1 MITVPRGMFPAE
13 SGIIVIDKP
22 AAATSHDVVAA
33 VRRLAQTRKV
43 GHAGTLDPA
52 ATGVLVLGIGAGT
65 KLLTYLSGADKDYVS
80 TFRLGQETDTEDADG
95 QIVATPGID
104 ASDEEIDAAITSLNG
119 PISQI
124 PSAYSAKKIDGKRA
138 YDLARA
144 GEKVELKAVDVMIS
158 RMVRTSP
165 VTRTDQLADFDV
177 EVSCSSGTYI
187 RALARQTGQALGSI
201 GHITALKR
209 TRVGGFGESESRSI
223 EELAELVLSE
233 PLPVIPMAE
242 AARRALPAVEIT
254 AKQEQ
259 SLRYG
264 QFIDI
269 DATEFPAALI
279 RDEVLVAIGKERG
292 DQVGPAVVFA
302 PTASDS

>member
-52 ATGVLVLGIGAGT
+52 ATGILVLGIGAGT

-95 QIVATPGID
+95 EIVAAPGID
-104 ASDEEIDAAITSLNG
+104 ASDEEIDAALASLNG

-124 PSAYSAKKIDGKRA
+124 PSAYSAKKIGGKRA

-144 GEKVELKAVDVMIS
+144 GEKVELKAVDVSIS

-201 GHITALKR
+201 GHITALRR
-209 TRVGGFGESESRSI
+209 TRVGGFSETEARSI
-223 EELAELVLSE
+223 DELADIVLTE

-242 AARRALPAVEIT
+242 AARRAMPAVEIT
-254 AKQEQ
+254 PRQEQ
-259 SLRYG
+259 ALRYG

-269 DATEFPAALI
+269 EAPEFPVALI
-279 RDEVLVAIGKERG
+279 QNDVLVAIGTRRG

-302 PTASDS
+302 QPAPDS

>member
-104 ASDEEIDAAITSLNG
+104 ASDEEIDAALASLNG

-144 GEKVELKAVDVMIS
+144 GEKVELKAVDVTID

-165 VTRTDQLADFDV
+165 VTRSDQLADFDV

-201 GHITALKR
+201 GHIIALKR
-209 TRVGGFGESESRSI
+209 TRVGGFGQSEARSI
-223 EELAELVLSE
+223 EELAELVLAE

-242 AARRALPAVEIT
+242 AARRAMPAVEIT

-269 DATEFPAALI
+269 DTPEFPVALT
-279 RDEVLVAIGKERG
+279 RGEVLVAIGKKRG
-292 DQVGPAVVFA
+292 DEVGPAVVFA
-302 PTASDS
+302 PPVSDS